1 MHYRRLGSSD
11 LQLSEL
17 WLGSCATYGHQPG
30 NGLARQRMAAA
41 YDARVNFFD
50 NAEVYAPR
58 PLGVALRLWR
68 VWRQRQ
74 ARQDHPPGVR
84 GAQFTKRQS

>member
-17 WLGSCATYGHQPG
+17 SLGSCTTYGHQPG
-30 NGLARQRMAAA
+30 NGLARQRMGAA

-58 PLGVALRLWR
+58 PLGVAPGLWRLWR
-68 VWRQRQ
+68 QPQ
-74 ARQDHPPGVR
+74 ARRGNVPGVR
-84 GAQFTKRQS
+84 GAQLMKRQP